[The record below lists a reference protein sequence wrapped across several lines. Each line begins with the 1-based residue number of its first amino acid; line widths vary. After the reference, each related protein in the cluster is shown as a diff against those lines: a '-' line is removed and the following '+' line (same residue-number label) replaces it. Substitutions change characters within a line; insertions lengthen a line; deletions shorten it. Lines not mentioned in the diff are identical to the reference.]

1 MALVKCP
8 ACKADISS
16 EAQSCPKCGH
26 PMPRKTSRGT
36 MGCAIILAGGV
47 GLLAV
52 SALVTC
58 MPGGEPNNARN
69 ARRPTPAAT
78 ARQSDE
84 LLRGRL
90 CKQAQDAVLRHLKA
104 PSTADFPRCVFNA
117 NEYEIRRS
125 ADGKQA
131 SVIGHVD
138 AQNSFGA
145 KLRRRFVVML
155 KADPK
160 SSTGYVVTEVVVE

>member
-36 MGCAIILAGGV
+36 MGCAIFFACCLGFL
-47 GLLAV
+47 LLAV
-52 SALVTC
+52 LVTC
-58 MPGGEPNNARN
+58 MPGSDTNGAKS

-78 ARQSDE
+78 ARQDE
-84 LLRGRL
+84 ALLRGRL
-90 CKQAQDAVLRHLKA
+90 CKQAQDAVLQQLKA
-104 PSTADFPRCVFNA
+104 PATADFPACVFNA

-125 ADGKQA
+125 VDGKQA

-145 KLRRRFVVML
+145 KLRRRFVVMF
-155 KADPK
+155 KADAK
-160 SSTGYVVTEVVVE
+160 SSTGYVVTEVAVE